1 MDFIKEITNDMDLFS
16 ENLEAFLLGLG
27 FLAPL
32 MSSFFIVI
40 EGVLA
45 FLPLFVF
52 VTINIMTM
60 GTILGC
66 VVSWVC
72 TVLGSYLAFTL
83 FRIGFSK
90 FVQRKIANKKKATK
104 FMKLVDHLK
113 FKQLVLIISI
123 PFAPS
128 FFINMGAGLSHI
140 SKKKFLYALLIGKVF
155 VIIFS
160 GFLGTNIIECFT
172 NPLALI
178 KVVVMLAVAY
188 VVATFVNKKFDLDE
202 RFDDK

>member
-1 MDFIKEITNDMDLFS
+1 MDFIKEITKDMDMFS
-16 ENLEAFLLGLG
+16 ENLETFLLSLG
-27 FLAPL
+27 FMAPL
-32 MSSFFIVI
+32 FSSLLIVV

-45 FLPLFVF
+45 FLPLIVF

-60 GTILGC
+60 GTILGG

-72 TVLGSYLAFTL
+72 TVTGSYLAFLL
-83 FRIGFSK
+83 FRKGFSN
-90 FVQRKIANKKKATK
+90 FFQRKIKNKKRTTK
-104 FMKLVDHLK
+104 FMKLIDRLK
-113 FKQLVLIISI
+113 FKQLVLIIGI

-140 SKKKFLYALLIGKVF
+140 SKKKYFYALLMGKVL
-155 VIIFS
+155 VIAFS
-160 GFLGTNIIECFT
+160 GYLGINLIECFT

-178 KVVVMLAVAY
+178 KVIVMLVVAY
-188 VVATFVNKKFDLDE
+188 IVASIVNKKFDLDE